1 MCQCT
6 LFDVGGVEIHSIE
19 YCTKD
24 QSNVKDVEDVKDR
37 SNTPKCCNAMYVEG
51 VEDWKRTYTDIL
63 AYNFLNT

>member
-24 QSNVKDVEDVKDR
+24 QSNVEDR
-37 SNTPKCCNAMYVEG
+37 SNTPKGCKAMYVEG
-51 VEDWKRTYTDIL
+51 VEDGKRTHTH
-63 AYNFLNT
+63 FGS